1 MSKSSSFAKS
11 RMMQNRNNQYRPE
24 QIEFYKQI
32 RATRPN
38 CVILMEERI
47 KYTDEQGNNK
57 VAIADVVDMTKKE
70 VFRLNGGVHNSNRQE
85 EKDWEQK
92 EYLEQNGWKV
102 TDIEIPY

>member
-1 MSKSSSFAKS
+1 
-11 RMMQNRNNQYRPE
+11 
-24 QIEFYKQI
+24 
-32 RATRPN
+32 
-38 CVILMEERI
+38 
-47 KYTDEQGNNK
+47 

-92 EYLEQNGWKV
+92 EYLEQYGWKV